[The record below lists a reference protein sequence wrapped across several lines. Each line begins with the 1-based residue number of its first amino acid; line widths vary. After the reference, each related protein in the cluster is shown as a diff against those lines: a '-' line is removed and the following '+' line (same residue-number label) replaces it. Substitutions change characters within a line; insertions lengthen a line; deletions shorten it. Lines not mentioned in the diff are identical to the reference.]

1 MARELVGLPVD
12 HETWI
17 QAAHRNHDV
26 TDCRTANLYQI
37 PLTHNKTVW
46 WRARLSSRFAGVQW
60 TGAGYQAFIPLGNR
74 EKVKFP
80 VASGQPRPGISA
92 LRDEEGHR
100 LMPRLG
106 LCRRDTSAAS
116 NPTGIW
122 RHGKLSVTT
131 GDGERVSRPLI
142 SATDLPLF
150 RSHSLHIPFNDS
162 EKHWVR
168 FSDGDSASNGALYQP
183 THLE

>member
-1 MARELVGLPVD
+1 MAGPSEQSVL
-12 HETWI
+12 
-17 QAAHRNHDV
+17 
-26 TDCRTANLYQI
+26 
-37 PLTHNKTVW
+37 
-46 WRARLSSRFAGVQW
+46 RACSGRG
-60 TGAGYQAFIPLGNR
+60 TGYQAFIPLGSR

-168 FSDGDSASNGALYQP
+168 FSDGDSASNGASTSRLTWSKGLGRLARRFDLRACGMTPEGYHSRYFVESESWSDWTP
-183 THLE
+183 NSPRW